1 MKSFAPAVT
10 KTIAS
15 EAECV
20 RALLG
25 VMALTRSIL
34 KFVIS
39 GVVLA
44 AVLWLGA
51 KFAAA
56 QFGAMAGLR
65 DEAALLLL
73 VAVGAVVYG
82 GSILALFGP
91 RWLRSLV

>member
-1 MKSFAPAVT
+1 MEQF
-10 KTIAS
+10 
-15 EAECV
+15 
-20 RALLG
+20 LG
-25 VMALTRSIL
+25 HRLAFLFPHRLQMLERLTY
-34 KFVIS
+34 VE
-39 GVVLA
+39 